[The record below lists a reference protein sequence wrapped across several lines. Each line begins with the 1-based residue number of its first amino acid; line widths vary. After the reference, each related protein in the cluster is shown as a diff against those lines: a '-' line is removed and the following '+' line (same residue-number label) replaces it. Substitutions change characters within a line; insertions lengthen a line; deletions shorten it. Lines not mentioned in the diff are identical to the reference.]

1 MKTSILISLILLLVS
16 CGHHRDVRP
25 GASGLHRVMVRSEE
39 KETGEQEAI
48 QQANHYCEEYEK
60 RAAFVSERT
69 HYSGDVDEETYKRGK
84 ALSRFVKTAGSGA
97 YIYGGK
103 KERNAG
109 GVGAVGG
116 TALDS
121 GLGKGYTTDM
131 SFRCQ

>member
-1 MKTSILISLILLLVS
+1 MKTILLASFSLFLVS

-25 GASGLHRVMVRSEE
+25 GANGIHRVVVRAEE
-39 KETGEQEAI
+39 KEMGEQQAI
-48 QQANHYCEEYEK
+48 RQANHYCEEFQK
-60 RAAFVSERT
+60 SAAFTSERT
-69 HYSGDVDEETYKRGK
+69 HYSGDVDEQTYKQGK

-109 GVGAVGG
+109 GVGTLGG
-116 TALDS
+116 ASMDS
-121 GLGKGYTTDM
+121 ALGKGYTTDM